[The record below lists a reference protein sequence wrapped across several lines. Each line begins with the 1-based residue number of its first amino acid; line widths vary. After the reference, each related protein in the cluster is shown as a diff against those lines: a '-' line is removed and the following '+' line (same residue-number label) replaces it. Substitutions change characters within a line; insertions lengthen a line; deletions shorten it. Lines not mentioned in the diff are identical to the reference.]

1 MKQSR
6 NARISCRIVLGVV
19 ASLLWTASGAVRA
32 QTTSPATSPAIAR
45 SSTQPSDANA
55 KRRVAWYQDCEKR
68 VAEMKG
74 KPVDVIFIGDSIT
87 ENFIKEPT
95 ATWNMV
101 GKSVWEKHYAGRN
114 VLNFGVGADATEHV
128 LWRFEH
134 MDIRGFSP
142 KVAVILIGTNN
153 TQDSPEQ
160 IAAGVKAVLD
170 KTRQTFAGVKVI
182 LVSILPNARAT
193 QKMADANKIIQTF
206 ADGKTVNYFDLAAK
220 MPPEGNSWKGLG
232 RDRLHLTPEGY
243 ELWASEME
251 PLLSKLLA
259 GN

>member
-1 MKQSR
+1 MNQSQVAWVSR
-6 NARISCRIVLGVV
+6 RVVLCVV
-19 ASLLWTASGAVRA
+19 WSLLWPASCAVRG
-32 QTTSPATSPAIAR
+32 QTSAPSTAPAMAR

-95 ATWNMV
+95 ATWDMV

-134 MDIRGFSP
+134 MDIKGFSP

-153 TQDSPEQ
+153 TQDSPQQ

-193 QKMADANKIIQTF
+193 QKMADANQIIQTF
-206 ADGKTVNYFDLAAK
+206 ADGKTVNYFDLASK

-232 RDRLHLTPEGY
+232 RDRLHLTPAGY

-251 PLLSKLLA
+251 PLLSKLLS